1 MQLLFVVLT
10 VSAIAL
16 LKRGHELPA
25 AAASVMALF
34 AMLAGLST

>member
-1 MQLLFVVLT
+1 MQLLFVLLT

-25 AAASVMALF
+25 ATASVMALI
-34 AMLAGLST
+34 AMLAGLAT

>member
-16 LKRGHELPA
+16 LKRGHELA
-25 AAASVMALF
+25 AAAATVMALF
-34 AMLAGLST
+34 AMLVGLAS